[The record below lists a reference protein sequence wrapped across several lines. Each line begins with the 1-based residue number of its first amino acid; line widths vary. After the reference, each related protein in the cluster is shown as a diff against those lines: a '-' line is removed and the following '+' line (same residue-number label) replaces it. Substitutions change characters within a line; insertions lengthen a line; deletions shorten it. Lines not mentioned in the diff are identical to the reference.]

1 MMRSL
6 YSGVAGLRNHQVRMD
21 VIGNNIAN
29 VNTAGFKAGRVTFTE
44 GFAQTLQSAT
54 RPMDGR
60 GGSNPMQVGLGMNT
74 GSIDILLGQG
84 SLETTGRGLDLA
96 IQGDS
101 FFTVARGGQQ
111 LYTRAG
117 NFSVDASGRLVT
129 PTGDRVQGRMAD
141 ATGRLTG
148 ALGDLTIPLDSQSPA
163 APTAVA
169 RLAGNL
175 DASAASAADG
185 EPDEV
190 TTSIV
195 VYDSLGSKH
204 ELKVVMTRMDPTT
217 NPNEWSWQ
225 IDESSL
231 AAIDG
236 DADPAVGKVE
246 YGTTDSGAWATTN
259 ASTFRFDA
267 DGRLI
272 LTADGDNQPIVPQ
285 IRFQPE
291 NGAEAVEIRLD
302 LGTMQDPALTQF
314 AGASSAVLREQDG
327 YPAGSLE
334 GFEVDGTGTITGFYS
349 NGNTTTLGQIALAE
363 FANPGGLM
371 RLDGGVFTTSPN
383 SGSAVI
389 EYANGSGD
397 TSITSGAL
405 EMSNVD
411 LAREFTDMIV
421 AQRGFQANGRVITST
436 DEMLQ
441 EVVNLKR

>member
-6 YSGVAGLRNHQVRMD
+6 YSGVSGLRNHQVRMD

-60 GGSNPMQVGLGMNT
+60 GGSNPMQIGLGMNT
-74 GSIDILLGQG
+74 GSIDTLFGQG

-129 PTGDRVQGRMAD
+129 STGDRVQGRMAD
-141 ATGRLTG
+141 GAGRLTG
-148 ALGDLTIPLDSQSPA
+148 ALGDITIPLDSQSPA
-163 APTAVA
+163 SATAVA
-169 RLAGNL
+169 RLSGNL
-175 DASAASAADG
+175 NASAASAADG
-185 EPDEV
+185 TPEEV

-195 VYDSLGSKH
+195 VYDSLGVKH
-204 ELKVVMTRMDPTT
+204 ELKLVMERMDPAT
-217 NPNEWSWQ
+217 NPNEWSWR
-225 IDESSL
+225 IDESDL
-231 AAIDG
+231 GAVDG
-236 DADPAVGKVE
+236 DADPTLGKVE
-246 YGTTDSGAWATTN
+246 YGSTDSGTWGATNGT
-259 ASTFRFDA
+259 TFRFDST
-267 DGRLI
+267 GRLM

-285 IRFQPE
+285 IRFQPD
-291 NGAEAVEIRLD
+291 NGAEMLEIRLD
-302 LGTMQDPALTQF
+302 LGSMQEPALTQF
-314 AGASSAVLREQDG
+314 AGASSAVLRDQDG
-327 YPAGSLE
+327 YTAGSLE
-334 GFEVDGTGTITGFYS
+334 GFEVDGSGAITGFYS
-349 NGNTTTLGQIALAE
+349 NGNTAVLAQLALAD

-371 RLDGGVFTTSPN
+371 RQDGGVYTTSPN
-383 SGSAVI
+383 SGNAVI
-389 EYANGSGD
+389 EYANGSGGS
-397 TSITSGAL
+397 SITSGAL